1 MAGRVHELKIR
12 PEFFAP
18 ILSGEKRFELR
29 KDDRGFHAGDTLRL
43 REWTSEG
50 GYSGREA
57 SADVSYLVSGEPWLQ
72 RNMVCMSIENLE
84 FEGC

>member
-1 MAGRVHELKIR
+1 MGIHELKIR

-29 KDDRGFHAGDTLRL
+29 KDDRGFNAGDTLRL
-43 REWTSEG
+43 REWTSRS

-57 SADVSYLVSGEPWLQ
+57 LAEVSYLVSGEPWLQ
-72 RNMVCMSIENLE
+72 RDMVCMSIEKLE
-84 FEGC
+84 FVGC